1 MYIMSNIVEDEY
13 KTAKKER
20 EDAKKNAKE
29 AAKKAQEYRKK
40 RSLEARIGS
49 IFGTAALAFL
59 IIFSVIFS
67 STQIIERVKKTKE
80 ENSFDMPMD
89 PEFAPYDKEG
99 SDPTE
104 TSFISTKNHGLPY
117 NWKKSDNIVQNW
129 FGNLYINVW
138 YMLRTAY
145 NYWCLS
151 LKKLFFPGLEDEDD
165 DASEEAN
172 VKVEEEVPTASEV
185 VNNAKNVANDAKKL
199 MKAEAKKKMMKFGAE
214 KLGMKSKDLKKL
226 NDLNKMRKAMKGG
239 NKDSITGGLNETVD
253 KAMESAKELGIFFT
267 LPGLFLL
274 GVLSALALQIIP
286 FAYMISAFY
295 DNNIFMGLFMITLG
309 GLFFYPMMGMG
320 YFIKITYLLVHMFV
334 MPIAAGNG
342 LKLFKHYGK
351 KYKFLWFIIWAI
363 VVTSAVYIELNP
375 LGFPFNQAWMW
386 TGGIFAFIIF
396 SWWYGLFNLI

>member
-1 MYIMSNIVEDEY
+1 M
-13 KTAKKER
+13 
-20 EDAKKNAKE
+20 
-29 AAKKAQEYRKK
+29 
-40 RSLEARIGS
+40 
-49 IFGTAALAFL
+49 FGICWEQHKL
-59 IIFSVIFS
+59 S
-67 STQIIERVKKTKE
+67 S
-80 ENSFDMPMD
+80 
-89 PEFAPYDKEG
+89 
-99 SDPTE
+99 
-104 TSFISTKNHGLPY
+104 
-117 NWKKSDNIVQNW
+117 
-129 FGNLYINVW
+129 
-138 YMLRTAY
+138 
-145 NYWCLS
+145 S
-151 LKKLFFPGLEDEDD
+151 LKNYFPGLEDEDD

-320 YFIKITYLLVHMFV
+320 YFIKIW
-334 MPIAAGNG
+334 N
-342 LKLFKHYGK
+342 
-351 KYKFLWFIIWAI
+351 
-363 VVTSAVYIELNP
+363 
-375 LGFPFNQAWMW
+375 
-386 TGGIFAFIIF
+386 
-396 SWWYGLFNLI
+396 